1 MAQTKEIIRTVL
13 NNLKNSQKLITPEN
27 YFREFKIEAEKQNIV
42 LEEFQKFEDLY
53 KLLSENELK
62 LNTEV
67 NSFID
72 LAEIFSKRITKEE
85 LQKIIRLIDEIMVP
99 SINFKIDESSKDKL
113 FENFEEFPN
122 NILEENNIKQIK
134 ELNATRQRSDR
145 IILRQKTD
153 DIVKLSTLLSKYFD
167 KSILNSS
174 NTNDELHKIRD
185 ELTELNISKASHR
198 ELGVVQKK
206 LIDTIYDFENSMES
220 SKKELIKNK
229 EKFEQL
235 NKTIIELQNKLDLA
249 KVEKDTDYLTGQLNR
264 RAYHEE
270 VEKIEKKYELFKSNY
285 AVVFFDIDHF
295 KLINDTHGH
304 TCGDGILKIFA
315 SILSELTRKDDILC
329 RYGGEEFIALIHC
342 DDEKEVFK
350 YAKRVKEKIATT
362 VLTYKD
368 IKIKVKFSSGIAFRH
383 KYSSYM
389 ETKRLADD
397 LLYKAKEEGRDKII
411 FDNGTEI

>member
-85 LQKIIRLIDEIMVP
+85 LLKIIRLIDEIMVP